1 MKKIKSYEQLCL
13 FVSGLADSYADSAII
28 LYNLGEFY
36 VAIGEAAVMLYK
48 KFGWDFKETH
58 VLDRQSDRF
67 FTLVTQ
73 DGLACINR
81 NLIKWVVK
89 DTGFQLDVDCSSA
102 YTDTQQFLERLR
114 TYLNEREVFTYPFI
128 RETVVL
134 NTEDYQ
140 RVARLT
146 KLIIDRNTIKA
157 ELDNRDILVIA
168 NNMEW
173 DFKQISISLMR
184 ALHKIVNIQHDF
196 IISLAHDREMTE
208 DNVRML
214 NTAVYVSA
222 TNCKSSLLSEIVL
235 VKQRGFLIAFDDD
248 AIIIA
253 SKLTVPL
260 YECQT
265 HGTRNH
271 TAVVITPNEFKALT
285 DMDINIH
292 CITTNNIRS
301 MYEFCLSSDIILNLN
316 YDKSIIYDDVAVMKD
331 VTSNYMIKA
340 SYGGTAFEPVQIP
353 NKTGVYLHSLPI
365 HSLEYKQMLTCI
377 AHQAFD
383 KRVSAINQQQN
394 EEE

>member
-13 FVSGLADSYADSAII
+13 FVTGLVDSYADSAIV
-28 LYNLGEFY
+28 LYNLGNYY

-58 VLDRQSDRF
+58 VLDRQSNQT

-73 DGLACINR
+73 DGVVSIKR
-81 NLIKWVVK
+81 SLIKWVVR
-89 DTGFQLDVDCSSA
+89 DTGFQLEVDCSSA
-102 YTDTQQFLERLR
+102 YTDTQQFLERIR
-114 TYLNEREVFTYPFI
+114 TSLNEGESFTYHFI
-128 RETVVL
+128 RETVIL
-134 NTEDYQ
+134 NTDDYQ

-146 KLIIDRNTIKA
+146 KLIIDRNSVKA
-157 ELDNRDILVIA
+157 ELDNRDILVLS
-168 NNMEW
+168 NDMEW

-196 IISLAHDREMTE
+196 IISLARDREMTE

-214 NTAVYVSA
+214 NTAVYISA
-222 TNCKSSLLSEIVL
+222 TNCKSSHLSEIVL

-253 SKLTVPL
+253 SKLSVPL

-353 NKTGVYLHSLPI
+353 NKTGVYLNSLPI
-365 HSLEYKQMLTCI
+365 HSLEYKQLLTCVV
-377 AHQAFD
+377 HQTYD
-383 KRVSAINQQQN
+383 KRASAINLQQN